1 MLDDSRVV
9 VIDEGHPAAIGH
21 AGLTG
26 LVGTGTLGT
35 LGKTGTKTVVVA
47 ICGQEGDNSTI
58 INFYLDKVALSVS
71 N

>member
-35 LGKTGTKTVVVA
+35 LGKTETVVVA
-47 ICGQEGDNSTI
+47 VCGKEGDNSTI

-71 N
+71 I